1 MADHARTP
9 LLPPF
14 PCLGTGAPRRW
25 WRGCT
30 RPAPRTRAAR
40 AAARGRARA
49 STLAREGAAGK
60 GVAACDADKAA
71 KRAMAANLE
80 VFEVMTALN
89 ASGVAL
95 AAVDRE
101 VRRTLA
107 LRTAPT
113 RR

>member
-1 MADHARTP
+1 MHS
-9 LLPPF
+9 
-14 PCLGTGAPRRW
+14 
-25 WRGCT
+25 
-30 RPAPRTRAAR
+30 AR
-40 AAARGRARA
+40 AAHARRQGGGARPG
-49 STLAREGAAGK
+49 AREGAAGK
-60 GVAACDADKAA
+60 GVAACGADKAA